1 MTDSSL
7 LKDLSLPAKRNGT
20 QKEPPAEWEAEGS
33 FRENYYPKKVNNR
46 FTEPEEESQA

>member
-1 MTDSSL
+1 MTEL
-7 LKDLSLPAKRNGT
+7 GK
-20 QKEPPAEWEAEGS
+20 KEPPAEWEAEGS